1 MQNYTPST
9 SIGGPLGTVL
19 TLRYCPNTAFLKLLV
34 LVGKRCDRL
43 MLEKITNIVVQDIQV
58 DEIWGYV
65 FKKGKRDTVATDTFI
80 GKLRYA
86 TAASRYQLTS
96 DGFKPYVKAV
106 QMLLRDRVDFAQLVK
121 VYGTSREPEPQ
132 CIEHVGFDV
141 GVTPIQIGLLLEEGV
156 KVVLTRSL
164 IELPG

>member
-1 MQNYTPST
+1 MGLKVVLQLRLILWIHSCAGVHGA
-9 SIGGPLGTVL
+9 SWQSGLMATVMRNRISPGMAYHL
-19 TLRYCPNTAFLKLLV
+19 
-34 LVGKRCDRL
+34 
-43 MLEKITNIVVQDIQV
+43 
-58 DEIWGYV
+58 
-65 FKKGKRDTVATDTFI
+65 GKRDTVATDTFI

-156 KVVLTRSL
+156 KVVLTRYL

>member
-1 MQNYTPST
+1 M
-9 SIGGPLGTVL
+9 
-19 TLRYCPNTAFLKLLV
+19 
-34 LVGKRCDRL
+34 
-43 MLEKITNIVVQDIQV
+43 E
-58 DEIWGYV
+58 
-65 FKKGKRDTVATDTFI
+65 
-80 GKLRYA
+80 LRYA

-156 KVVLTRSL
+156 KVVLTRYL